1 MTSKVPKIAA
11 VSCFVA
17 QISPKTCWTFLEV
30 RDGDGRVGT
39 GEATHF
45 GSEDSLR
52 EFAGVWDQRLTGL
65 PAEPEALAPWFDS
78 PPSGLP
84 ERAVLSAIEQ
94 ALWDIS
100 GQRSNQPVADLL
112 GDRIR
117 DVVPL
122 YANINRGTVDRS
134 PEGFVA
140 AAGQA
145 VDAGFDHV
153 KIAPFDDVGE
163 GKIDDEA
170 LFSAGLERIEVV
182 SAAWAGRARVMID
195 CHWRLDEARTIALLD
210 KAAALGLYWIECPL
224 PETEA
229 HFTALGRIAAHAK
242 SVGVRLAGMEHGL
255 SSQDFQPYIDN
266 RIYDVLMPD
275 VKYCGLLALRT
286 IADTAAA
293 AGIAISPHNPTG
305 PVCHAASVQVSAIL
319 KNFLMLE
326 FQFGESPLFFDLVD
340 GAVAFEGSSAP
351 VLRAPG
357 FGVSLNP
364 EILAKLDVVGV

>member
-1 MTSKVPKIAA
+1 MTGKPTITDISCQA
-11 VSCFVA
+11 VR
-17 QISPKTCWTFLEV
+17 ISPQTQWTFIEV
-30 RDGDGRVGT
+30 TDSDGLVGT

-45 GSEDSLR
+45 GSEDPLR
-52 EFAGVWDQRLTGL
+52 TFANIWDQRLTGL
-65 PAEPEALAPWFDS
+65 PAEPEALAPWFGS

-84 ERAVLSAIEQ
+84 ERAVLCAIEQ

-100 GQRSNQPVADLL
+100 GQRSYQPVADLL
-112 GDRIR
+112 GDRVR
-117 DVVPL
+117 DVVSV
-122 YANINRGTVDRS
+122 YANTNRGTVDRS

-140 AAGQA
+140 ATGLA

-163 GKIDDEA
+163 GKVDDEA
-170 LFSAGLERIEVV
+170 LFSAGLERIEAVN
-182 SAAWAGRARVMID
+182 AACAGRTGVMVD
-195 CHWRLDEARTIALLD
+195 CHWRLDETRTIALLD

-255 SSQDFQPYIDN
+255 SPQDFQPYIDN

-275 VKYCGLLALRT
+275 VKYCGLSALRT
-286 IADTAAA
+286 IADMAAPK
-293 AGIAISPHNPTG
+293 GIAVSPHNPTG
-305 PVCHAASVQVSAIL
+305 PVCHVASVQVSAIL

-326 FQFGESPLFFDLVD
+326 FQFGESSLFFDIVTGDLVPPD
-340 GAVAFEGSSAP
+340 GNTPVFTQPGLGVA
-351 VLRAPG
+351 
-357 FGVSLNP
+357 
-364 EILAKLDVVGV
+364 LDHDCIARLSQNGT